1 MVKYGGD
8 KLIQL
13 IYELIKDVWTQEVMP
28 KEWTTTIICPI
39 HKKVIK
45 WIARIT
51 EGYHY

>member
-8 KLIQL
+8 KLAQL
-13 IYELIKDVWTQEVMP
+13 IYESIKGVWKQELMS

-39 HKKVIK
+39 HKKVVK
-45 WIARIT
+45 WIERIK